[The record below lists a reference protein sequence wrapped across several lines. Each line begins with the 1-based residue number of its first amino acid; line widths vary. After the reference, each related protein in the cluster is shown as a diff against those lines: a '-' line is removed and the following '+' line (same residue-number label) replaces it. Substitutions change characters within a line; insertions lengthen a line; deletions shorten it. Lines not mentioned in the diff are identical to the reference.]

1 MAAQPLNGGQ
11 PPGTGGI
18 VAGWPIWA
26 QVMACAVTGQAAK
39 FVVYSVVG
47 RRPVPAA
54 LFQGYGAPSLPAAG
68 LSCLLALMVIERG
81 WQSMEASFAL
91 VLAVVAVHDTVKL
104 RLAATRQRELV
115 HAIVT
120 AEPGAGA
127 LRKRVAGYLDPLS
140 HHPAHVVTGV
150 LFGILFAVAVA
161 PGPR

>member
-1 MAAQPLNGGQ
+1 MGN
-11 PPGTGGI
+11 
-18 VAGWPIWA
+18 WPIWA
-26 QVMACAVTGQAAK
+26 QVIACAVAGQVAK

-68 LSCLLALMVIERG
+68 LSCLLALMVICRG
-81 WQSMEASFAL
+81 WRSPEASFAL

-104 RLAATRQRELV
+104 RLAATRQREIV
-115 HAIVT
+115 HTIVT
-120 AEPGAGA
+120 TEPGAGP

-161 PGPR
+161 AGPQ